1 MNSAAINDAIVSH
14 RAWVMR
20 LKTYLSGLN
29 TERFNPDEVSD
40 SHACAFGKWLDTC
53 DDSFLSPQNRHS
65 VKELH
70 DNFHKVAGDIAI
82 LIQEFDQ
89 PSDLEPYFA
98 TLEEMSRELIQ
109 RLMQERQ

>member
-1 MNSAAINDAIVSH
+1 MHSAAINDAIISH

-20 LKTYLSGLN
+20 FKTHLSGVN
-29 TERFNPDEVSD
+29 TERFNPDEVTD
-40 SHACAFGKWLDTC
+40 SHACAFGQWLDTC
-53 DDSFLSPQNRHS
+53 SDSFRSPQGKHAIE
-65 VKELH
+65 ELH

-89 PSDLEPYFA
+89 PSDLEPYFVA
-98 TLEEMSRELIQ
+98 LEELSRELIQ